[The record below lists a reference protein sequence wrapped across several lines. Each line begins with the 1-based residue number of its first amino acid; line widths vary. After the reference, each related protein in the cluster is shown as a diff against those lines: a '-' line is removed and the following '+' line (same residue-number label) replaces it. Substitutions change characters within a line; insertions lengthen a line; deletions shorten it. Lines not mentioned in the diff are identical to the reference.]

1 MVGMAR
7 VWYMHGTYELV
18 WVDWDLPGTMA
29 FRCSCQGSADL
40 WMSNLGVSAMGLCSE
55 WLTVARL
62 LCDLFRL
69 ETPNTVG
76 HSVSLQVGEVFGCN
90 SLIHEVRPYVG
101 SCLHGIPSH
110 KLTSRAEDFTTIRIQ
125 KFASAV
131 TRAATGKVNSSTFPM
146 QQSSELYLL
155 QWFLLYKAQ
164 VTRCSIHKLNKS
176 LEEKSAVQPFRQTL
190 AALTAPFLSIC
201 TLPTIPM
208 RSPGNVYSYGSR
220 RPVHGMM
227 GVQKQ
232 IMNQPKKCLH

>member
-101 SCLHGIPSH
+101 SYLHRIPSH

-131 TRAATGKVNSSTFPM
+131 TWPAIFKMKSST
-146 QQSSELYLL
+146 SSELYLL

-176 LEEKSAVQPFRQTL
+176 LEEKSAVQPWSGKLWR
-190 AALTAPFLSIC
+190 
-201 TLPTIPM
+201 
-208 RSPGNVYSYGSR
+208 RSPHPSCQFAHSLLSR
-220 RPVHGMM
+220 WGAQGPYIVTVHLGQCM
-227 GVQKQ
+227 GWFASKSKSWTS
-232 IMNQPKKCLH
+232 PTKCLH